1 MNRNFSKYT
10 WLWKL
15 FLCIPFA
22 MTSCDSDV
30 HEDEEGGLSVALAWL
45 NSEDATAVDN
55 IRLWVFNA
63 SDGSL
68 VESLEFSD
76 VRALAHKRMQL
87 KSCQYRV
94 VAAVNL
100 TSPFAASDAL
110 DFDDLL
116 FPLSEA
122 SASPRHAFY
131 GVAEAT
137 VGGDKA
143 VTVVT
148 DSLRRMMSELTVI
161 ITDAPASSVLTG
173 TVNNAATGFYPSRAQ
188 TVDDVATVTLPTT
201 TAQGTTIQT
210 QTLRLMPTAEGQIKT
225 KLSLQVTDAN
235 EHVSNFSIEAPVMKP
250 GGKYEVA
257 LEYPT
262 MRAFMS
268 LSTCVINPW
277 TEGWTYNEEIFNPK
291 Q

>member
-1 MNRNFSKYT
+1 M
-10 WLWKL
+10 LL
-15 FLCIPFA
+15 LCIPFA

-45 NSEDATAVDN
+45 NSDDATAVDN

-68 VESLEFSD
+68 VESSEFSD
-76 VRALAHKRMQL
+76 ARALAHKRLQL
-87 KSCQYRV
+87 RSGQYKV
-94 VAAVNL
+94 VTAVNL
-100 TSPFAASDAL
+100 TSSFAASDAL

-116 FPLSEA
+116 FSLSEA

-148 DSLRRMMSELTVI
+148 DSIRRMMSELTVT
-161 ITDAPASSVLTG
+161 ITDAPASSVQTG
-173 TVNNAATGFYPSRAQ
+173 TVNNAATGFYPGKAQ
-188 TVDDVATVTLPTT
+188 TTDNLTTVTLPST

-210 QTLRLMPTAEGQIKT
+210 QTLRLMPTADGQGKT

-235 EHVSNFSIEAPVMKP
+235 GHVSNFSIEAPVMKP
-250 GGKYEVA
+250 GGKYEVT

-277 TEGWTYNEEIFNPK
+277 TEGWTYNEEIFNPE

>member
-1 MNRNFSKYT
+1 MENRIWTKHI
-10 WLWKL
+10 WLWML
-15 FLCIPFA
+15 LLCIPF
-22 MTSCDSDV
+22 SLVGCDSDV
-30 HEDEEGGLSVALAWL
+30 HEHELGGLSVALAWQ
-45 NSEDATAVDN
+45 DASDAVDTKD
-55 IRLWVFNA
+55 IRLWIFDANGLLVKSLTYTDLRQLA
-63 SDGSL
+63 SERYPLSAGTY
-68 VESLEFSD
+68 
-76 VRALAHKRMQL
+76 K
-87 KSCQYRV
+87 V
-94 VAAVNL
+94 VTAVNL

-116 FPLSEA
+116 FSLSEA

-148 DSLRRMMSELTVI
+148 DSIRRMMSELTVT

-173 TVNNAATGFYPSRAQ
+173 TVNNAATGFYPGKAQ
-188 TVDDVATVTLPTT
+188 TVDDVTTVTLPST

-210 QTLRLMPTAEGQIKT
+210 QTLRLMPTADGQGKT

-235 EHVSNFSIEAPVMKP
+235 GHVSNFSIEAPVMKP
-250 GGKYEVA
+250 GGKYEVT

-277 TEGWTYNEEIFNPK
+277 TEGWTYNEEIFNPE